1 MKLPLFLR
9 AGGGIL
15 MPSVGHDR
23 YEKGG
28 SYMSDLKKI
37 LRDVGYF
44 GVGAAA
50 VIVDAGGKA
59 IKALV
64 RKGEET
70 LRDNQDTVD
79 ELKRKARDLGEKVKD
94 AAQKAAAKP
103 EPTPVDAAA
112 MTPEERAEL
121 RRQLDEADA
130 QPVAPDA
137 VYRTEEP
144 VPAEDAA
151 VEAPPADDPA
161 EDEPKETFE

>member
-1 MKLPLFLR
+1 
-9 AGGGIL
+9 
-15 MPSVGHDR
+15 
-23 YEKGG
+23 
-28 SYMSDLKKI
+28 MSDLKKI

-59 IKALV
+59 VKALV

-151 VEAPPADDPA
+151 AEEAPA